1 MPLPD
6 WKTTRRGFLGGGA
19 AGAALTAMAV
29 PVTAQAPEPEPLENY
44 SPEFFTA
51 EEWQFVMAASAL
63 LIPSGSNGPGALE
76 ARVPVFIDLQL
87 ATEFGAADDW
97 YMAGPHAADADPRL
111 GYQTP
116 LTPAEVYREGIAA
129 VNAWCEE
136 THGAPFAGL
145 DPQVQHET
153 LVALD
158 EGDLTLPAELRD
170 LFDLLLQNTKEGF
183 FADPKYG
190 GNHGMAGWLH
200 IGFPGA
206 RASYLE
212 WVDRHDVPYPLGPV
226 AISGERG

>member
-6 WKTTRRGFLGGGA
+6 WKTSRRGFLGGGA
-19 AGAALTAMAV
+19 AGAALTALAV
-29 PVTAQAPEPEPLENY
+29 PVNAQAPEPEPLENY
-44 SPEFFTA
+44 APEFFTA
-51 EEWQFVMAASAL
+51 DEWQFVMAATAL
-63 LIPSGSNGPGALE
+63 LIPSSDTGPGALE

-87 ATEFGAADDW
+87 ATEFGSADDW
-97 YMAGPHAADADPRL
+97 YVEGPHVPDADPLL
-111 GYQTP
+111 GWQTP

-129 VNAWCEE
+129 FNAWCED

-145 DPQVQHET
+145 DPQLQHDT

-158 EGDLTLPAELRD
+158 EGDIPLPPEVRD

-190 GNHGMAGWLH
+190 GNHRMAGWLH

-226 AISGERG
+226 DIAGDRG